1 MNRID
6 KKFSELKTQSRKA
19 FIAYLTA
26 GFPDLE
32 TNLKLVAEMERRGV
46 DIVELGV
53 PFSDP
58 IADGPTIQASSQA
71 ALERG
76 TTFDDVL
83 QLAARIRRSSQIP
96 LVLMGY
102 LNPFLSRPPEKLAAD
117 LARAGVDGVIVPDL
131 PPEEA
136 DPIRRALKK
145 RGIHTI
151 FLLAPTS
158 PPERIKLAAKKSGGF
173 IYYVSMTGVTGGKA
187 EISKELKEKVREIK
201 RAANLP
207 VCVGFGISNR
217 EQLLEVWQSAD
228 GAIVG
233 SALVKPFLETRGK
246 NRGLK
251 QALQALDKLLGVEPG
266 LRG

>member
-6 KKFSELKTQSRKA
+6 KKFLELKIQGRKA

-32 TNLKLVAEMERRGV
+32 TDLKLVMEMERRGV
-46 DIVELGV
+46 DIVELGI

-58 IADGPTIQASSQA
+58 IADGPTIQASSHQ

-76 TTFDDVL
+76 TTLDDVL
-83 QLAARIRRSSQIP
+83 DLAEKIRRGSQIP

-102 LNPFLSRPPEKLAAD
+102 LNPFLRRTPEKLAAD
-117 LARAGVDGVIVPDL
+117 FARAGIDGVIIPDL

-136 DPIRRALKK
+136 DPIRLPLKE

-173 IYYVSMTGVTGGKA
+173 IYYVSRTGVTGGEV
-187 EISKELKEKVREIK
+187 EISRELKQKVREIK
-201 RAANLP
+201 GTSDLP

-217 EQLLEVWQSAD
+217 KQLLEVWQSAD
-228 GAIVG
+228 GAIIG
-233 SALVKPFLETRGK
+233 SALIKPFLEEPTARSGLTRC
-246 NRGLK
+246 LEE
-251 QALQALDKLLGVEPG
+251 LDRLLS
-266 LRG
+266 

>member
-6 KKFSELKTQSRKA
+6 EKFRELRNEGRRA
-19 FIAYLTA
+19 FIPYITA

-32 TNLKLVAEMERRGV
+32 TNLELVRKMERRGV
-46 DIVELGV
+46 DIIELGV

-71 ALERG
+71 ALEKG
-76 TTFDDVL
+76 TSLDDVL
-83 QLAARIRRSSQIP
+83 RLARKIRETSRIP

-102 LNPFLSRPPEKLAAD
+102 LNPFLARPPGKLAAD
-117 LARAGVDGVIVPDL
+117 LARSGVDGVIIPDL

-136 DPIRRALKK
+136 DPIRLPLKK

-173 IYYVSMTGVTGGKA
+173 IYYVSMTGVTGGEA
-187 EISKELKEKVREIK
+187 SISRELREKVRQIK
-201 RAANLP
+201 RAGDLP

-217 EQLLEVWQSAD
+217 EQLRKVWETAD

-233 SALVKPFLETRGK
+233 SALIKPFLEEPSDRA
-246 NRGLK
+246 GLARCLK
-251 QALQALDKLLGVEPG
+251 SLDRLLAG
-266 LRG
+266 R

>member
-6 KKFSELKTQSRKA
+6 KKFSELKSQSRKA
-19 FIAYLTA
+19 FIAYITA

-32 TNLKLVAEMERRGV
+32 TNLELVAEMEKRGV
-46 DIVELGV
+46 DIIELGV

-71 ALERG
+71 ALEKG
-76 TTFDDVL
+76 TSFDDVL
-83 QLAARIRRSSQIP
+83 RLARKIRETSRIP

-102 LNPFLSRPPEKLAAD
+102 LNPFLARPPGKLAAD
-117 LARAGVDGVIVPDL
+117 LSRAGVDGVIIPDL

-136 DPIRRALKK
+136 DRIRLPLKK

-173 IYYVSMTGVTGGKA
+173 IYYVSMTGVTGGQA
-187 EISKELKEKVREIK
+187 SISRELKKQVREIK
-201 RAANLP
+201 RESNLP
-207 VCVGFGISNR
+207 VCVGFGISTR
-217 EQLLEVWQSAD
+217 KQLLEVEKSAD
-228 GAIVG
+228 GVIVG
-233 SALVKPFLETRGK
+233 SALIKPFLEAPTTRA
-246 NRGLK
+246 GLTRC
-251 QALQALDKLLGVEPG
+251 LESLDRLLAG
-266 LRG
+266 R

>member
-6 KKFSELKTQSRKA
+6 KKFSELKTQGRKA

-32 TNLKLVAEMERRGV
+32 TNLKLVAEMEKRGV

-83 QLAARIRRSSQIP
+83 NLAAKIRQSSEIP

-102 LNPFLSRPPEKLAAD
+102 LNPFLSRPPKKLADA
-117 LARAGVDGVIVPDL
+117 LARAGVDGVIIPDL

-136 DPIRRALKK
+136 DRIRIPLKNQ
-145 RGIHTI
+145 GIHTI

-158 PPERIKLAAKKSGGF
+158 PPERIKPAAAKSGGF

-187 EISKELKEKVREIK
+187 SISRELKKQVGVIK
-201 RAANLP
+201 RQSDLP
-207 VCVGFGISNR
+207 VCVGFGISTR
-217 EQLLEVWQSAD
+217 KQLLEVWKTAD

-233 SALVKPFLETRGK
+233 SALIKPFLEKGGK
-246 NRGLK
+246 VKGLK
-251 QALQALDKLLGVEPG
+251 QSLQVLNSILGG
-266 LRG
+266 

>member
-6 KKFSELKTQSRKA
+6 EKFRELNSQGRKA

-32 TNLKLVAEMERRGV
+32 TNLELVAEMEKRGV
-46 DIVELGV
+46 DIIELGV

-76 TTFDDVL
+76 TTFNDVL
-83 QLAARIRRSSQIP
+83 QLAAKIRQSSEIP

-102 LNPFLSRPPEKLAAD
+102 LNPFLARPPRKLAAD
-117 LARAGVDGVIVPDL
+117 LSRAGIDGVIIPDL

-136 DPIRRALKK
+136 DPIRLPLKK

-158 PPERIKLAAKKSGGF
+158 PPERIKLAAKKSEGF

-187 EISKELKEKVREIK
+187 SISRELKKQVREIK
-201 RAANLP
+201 RESNLP
-207 VCVGFGISNR
+207 VCVGFGISTR
-217 EQLLEVWQSAD
+217 KQLLEVGKSAD
-228 GAIVG
+228 GVIVG
-233 SALVKPFLETRGK
+233 SALIKPFLEEPTARAGLTRCRK
-246 NRGLK
+246 E
-251 QALQALDKLLGVEPG
+251 LDRLLGK
-266 LRG
+266 